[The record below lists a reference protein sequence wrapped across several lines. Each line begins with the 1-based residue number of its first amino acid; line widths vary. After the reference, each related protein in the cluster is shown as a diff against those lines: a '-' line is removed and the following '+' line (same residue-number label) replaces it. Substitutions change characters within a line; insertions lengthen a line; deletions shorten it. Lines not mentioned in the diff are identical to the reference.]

1 MKVKAIILALVFL
14 LGGSGLSVDIAKC
27 CSRLTGFSISLGQHH
42 KVDQDCGACVETEKK
57 SCCEDVVIHTVIN
70 SVQGLTKA
78 FSSVSKAPLAR
89 ISPAP
94 EQKAVKLPAYAR
106 LASTYDAFD
115 HQYPVPILIQKRVL
129 QI

>member
-1 MKVKAIILALVFL
+1 M

-42 KVDQDCGACVETEKK
+42 KADQDCGACIETTKK
-57 SCCEDVVIHTVIN
+57 SCCEDVVIRTVIN
-70 SVQGLTKA
+70 PVQGFSKTFSPLT
-78 FSSVSKAPLAR
+78 KAPLAKILPVLER
-89 ISPAP
+89 
-94 EQKAVKLPAYAR
+94 KAVQLPSYASV
-106 LASTYDAFD
+106 ASIYDAFD